1 MLNETQLLANTQE
14 EPPAGDDDAKGV
26 EMEGDFDGSMHDIP
40 PNPEVT
46 TLLIPC
52 GNCQRSVTVLS

>member
-1 MLNETQLLANTQE
+1 MGNTQE

-52 GNCQRSVTVLS
+52 GNCHRSVTVLP